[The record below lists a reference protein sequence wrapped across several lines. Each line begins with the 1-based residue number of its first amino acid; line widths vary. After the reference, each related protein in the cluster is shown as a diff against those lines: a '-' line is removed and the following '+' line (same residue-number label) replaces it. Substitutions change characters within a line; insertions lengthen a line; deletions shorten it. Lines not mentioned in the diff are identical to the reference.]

1 MKAIAVAPGTR
12 DIKLVDRPRPTIVTP
27 DEVEL
32 RVLRVGICGTDREEA
47 AGGRAKAPAGHADLV
62 LGHEM
67 IGQVTAV
74 GSAVRSVA
82 PGDCAVFTVRRGCG
96 GCRACAMN
104 RSDMCL
110 TGFYTERGIWGRDGY
125 QTEFVVDRDSHIVR
139 VDTTLEAIG
148 VLAEPLSV
156 AEKAIAEAVHVQLT
170 RLPDSSTALDW
181 LSGRRCLVAG
191 LGPIGLLA
199 AMSLRLR
206 DADVWGLDVVDAD
219 TARPQWLTRIGGH
232 YLDGRGV
239 TPEQAAGSVGA
250 FDVVIDATGVASLE
264 FELVDVLATNGVY
277 AITGIPGDD
286 RPISV
291 SGAAFMRRLVLGN
304 QVMIGSVN
312 ASRDHFQLAVDD
324 LARADAR
331 WPGAAAALI
340 THRHP
345 YTDFGAALEHHGDGE
360 IKVVLEWSAVETH

>member
-1 MKAIAVAPGTR
+1 MKAVAVTPGTR
-12 DIKLVDRPRPTIVTP
+12 RIALVDRPRPAIAAP
-27 DEVEL
+27 DEIEL

-47 AGGRAKAPAGHADLV
+47 AGGRAKAPAGHDDLV

-67 IGQVTAV
+67 IGQVTAI
-74 GSAVRSVA
+74 GSGVRSVA

-110 TGFYTERGIWGRDGY
+110 TGLYAERGIWGLDGY
-125 QTEFVVDRDSHIVR
+125 QTEYVVDRDAHVVR
-139 VDTTLEAIG
+139 VDTQLEAIG

-156 AEKAIAEAVHVQLT
+156 AEKAIAEAVHIQLT

-219 TARPQWLTRIGGH
+219 TPRPQWLARIGGQ
-232 YLDGRGV
+232 YLDGRGI
-239 TPEQAAGSVGA
+239 TPQQAAKSVGA
-250 FDVVIDATGVASLE
+250 FDVVIDATGVAKVE
-264 FELVDVLATNGVY
+264 FELADVLATNGIY
-277 AITGIPGDD
+277 AITGIPGDE
-286 RPISV
+286 RPETV
-291 SGAAFMRRLVLGN
+291 SAAAFMRRLVLRN
-304 QVMIGSVN
+304 QVVFGSVN

-324 LARADAR
+324 LARAEAR

-340 THRHP
+340 THRHAH
-345 YTDFGAALEHHGDGE
+345 TDYEAALEHHGAGE
-360 IKVVLEWSAVETH
+360 IKVVLEWSAFDAS